1 MDLASLLT
9 LQGMEV
15 VSAVAGV
22 REALA
27 YVAAGDFDCA
37 LLDINLGE
45 EECGPVADAL
55 RDAAF
60 PSYS

>member
-1 MDLASLLT
+1 MSLLAT
-9 LQGMEV
+9 
-15 VSAVAGV
+15 SI
-22 REALA
+22 
-27 YVAAGDFDCA
+27 CA

>member
-27 YVAAGDFDCA
+27 YVAAGDFD
-37 LLDINLGE
+37 
-45 EECGPVADAL
+45 
-55 RDAAF
+55 
-60 PSYS
+60 